1 MPFSHTGGPAADGE
15 FCVCGVAAELLLKK
29 SAAGTLTD
37 SEAAQ
42 LSRIK
47 GKKASAEAAPEDDEV
62 TAPCPA

>member
-1 MPFSHTGGPAADGE
+1 MNAVCTGGPAADGAL
-15 FCVCGVAAELLLKK
+15 CVYGAAADLLKK

-42 LSRIK
+42 LSRLK